1 MLSGSDQDE
10 SMRRN
15 FGFPLFM
22 PLIFCVALSGCEVTA
37 AGIPYL
43 DEQKVSAG
51 KIVYDSNCAS
61 CHGAALEGQ
70 PNWQKRSATGYL
82 PAPPHDET
90 GHTWHLPDHM
100 LFEFT
105 KYGPQSYA
113 GADYKSARPAY
124 EGKLSDEEI
133 WNVLAFI
140 KSQWPAEI
148 QKKHTEVFSQK

>member
-1 MLSGSDQDE
+1 
-10 SMRRN
+10 MRPN
-15 FGFPLFM
+15 FDFPLLM
-22 PLIFCVALSGCEVTA
+22 SLIFCVALSGCEATA

-43 DEQKVSAG
+43 DEQRVSAG

-70 PNWQKRSATGYL
+70 PNWQKRSSTGYL

-90 GHTWHLPDHM
+90 GHTWHHPDQM

-105 KYGPQSYA
+105 KYGPQRYA
-113 GADYKSARPAY
+113 GADYKSAMPAY
-124 EGKLSDEEI
+124 EGKLSDEQI

-140 KSQWPAEI
+140 KSQWPEEI
-148 QKKHTEVFSQK
+148 QQKHTKAFSQK

>member
-1 MLSGSDQDE
+1 
-10 SMRRN
+10 MRRN
-15 FGFPLFM
+15 FGFPLLM
-22 PLIFCVALSGCEVTA
+22 SLVFCVALSGCEATA
-37 AGIPYL
+37 SGIPYL

-61 CHGAALEGQ
+61 CHGATLEGQ

-90 GHTWHLPDHM
+90 GHTWHHPDQM

-105 KYGPQSYA
+105 KYGPQRYA
-113 GADYKSARPAY
+113 GADYKSAMPAY

>member
-1 MLSGSDQDE
+1 MRPNSD
-10 SMRRN
+10 
-15 FGFPLFM
+15 FPLLM
-22 PLIFCVALSGCEVTA
+22 SLICCVALSGCEATA
-37 AGIPYL
+37 TGIPYL

-51 KIVYDSNCAS
+51 KVVYASNCAS
-61 CHGAALEGQ
+61 CHGVALEGQ
-70 PNWQKRSATGYL
+70 PNWQKRSSTGYL

-90 GHTWHLPDHM
+90 GHTWHHPDQM

-105 KYGPQSYA
+105 KYGPQRYA
-113 GADYKSARPAY
+113 GADYKSAMPAY

-148 QKKHTEVFSQK
+148 QKKHTEAFSQK